1 MVVVVVLLLLLSEL
15 GGVVG
20 VVVVVVLLLVV
31 PESPFGPAGPGAP
44 GGPGTGTG
52 TTAVDD
58 GGVFTTGG
66 LVTTVGRSH
75 AINPIVA
82 KRVANSSEDFILLS
96 PFRVETQ
103 PMHHVFPAPPA
114 FASQRRFGQDLHS
127 GRKTRPFETASIPA
141 R

>member
-1 MVVVVVLLLLLSEL
+1 VVVVVVLLLLLSEL
-15 GGVVG
+15 GVVG

-44 GGPGTGTG
+44 GGPGTGT
-52 TTAVDD
+52 TAVVD

-66 LVTTVGRSH
+66 LVTTVGRSQ

-114 FASQRRFGQDLHS
+114 FASATTLRS
-127 GRKTRPFETASIPA
+127 GLALGA
-141 R
+141 